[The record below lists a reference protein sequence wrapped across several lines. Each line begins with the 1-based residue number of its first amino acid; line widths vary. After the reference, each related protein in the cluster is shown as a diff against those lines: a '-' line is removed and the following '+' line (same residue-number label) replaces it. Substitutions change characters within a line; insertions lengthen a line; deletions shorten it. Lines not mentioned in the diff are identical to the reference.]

1 VYFSCELKGGK
12 KPKMRK
18 LLKSKKALSPVI
30 AAIILIAV
38 TVAVSIAVAV
48 WMGSLTF
55 NFMETREL
63 QVTSM
68 TFGGTSTD
76 DGNYIVLDVTNPGTG
91 KITLQGVK
99 LNDQNANV
107 TSTSDT
113 EFNAGDLG
121 TITLE
126 NVDWESGYKYRVALV
141 ASDGTLVGAFE
152 KTA

>member
-1 VYFSCELKGGK
+1 
-12 KPKMRK
+12 MRK

-68 TFGGTSTD
+68 TFSGTSGDAANT
-76 DGNYIVLDVTNPGTG
+76 IVLLVTNPGTG
-91 KITLQGVK
+91 KITLQSVK
-99 LNDQNANV
+99 VNDGDA
-107 TSTSDT
+107 TWTGAD
-113 EFNAGDLG
+113 EYAAGADG
-121 TITLE
+121 TITITSP
-126 NVDWESGYKYRVALV
+126 NWEAGFKYRVALV

>member
-1 VYFSCELKGGK
+1 
-12 KPKMRK
+12 MRK

-68 TFGGTSTD
+68 TFGGISEADT
-76 DGNYIVLDVTNPGTG
+76 NYISLQVTNPGTG
-91 KITLQGVK
+91 KITLQSVK
-99 LNDQNANV
+99 LNDQVANM
-107 TSTSDT
+107 TGTT
-113 EFNAGDLG
+113 EYNAGDTG

-126 NVDWESGYKYRVALV
+126 NVDWESGFKYRVALV

>member
-1 VYFSCELKGGK
+1 MK
-12 KPKMRK
+12 K

-63 QVTSM
+63 QITSM
-68 TFGGTSTD
+68 TFNDNST
-76 DGNYIVLDVTNPGTG
+76 ITIQVTNPGTG
-91 KITLQGVK
+91 KITLQSVK
-99 LNDQNANV
+99 VNDLEPDWSGP
-107 TSTSDT
+107 TS
-113 EFNAGDLG
+113 FNAGDEGAILIDQG
-121 TITLE
+121 WTEGL
-126 NVDWESGYKYRVALV
+126 KYRVALI

>member
-1 VYFSCELKGGK
+1 
-12 KPKMRK
+12 MRK

-63 QVTSM
+63 QITSM
-68 TFGGTSTD
+68 TFDQNSTSITIHV
-76 DGNYIVLDVTNPGTG
+76 NNPGTG
-91 KITLQGVK
+91 KITLQSIRV
-99 LNDQNANV
+99 NDLEYSSWSGP
-107 TSTSDT
+107 TSFDPGAESDIT
-113 EFNAGDLG
+113 IPQSWTAGL
-121 TITLE
+121 
-126 NVDWESGYKYRVALV
+126 KYRVALV